1 MRKKLLSLLVLLM
14 TAVSSA
20 WANEY
25 LYLEVSGTSATMT
38 CKDYYVK
45 GKPCYDERAD
55 WYIFIDNI
63 DNWTG
68 WDGRENI
75 KAITIDDSCLRFN
88 RENLSGLFSGFT
100 NLESITN
107 IDNLNT
113 ENAVDMSRMF
123 YGCTS
128 LTTLDLTR
136 WDTSKVTDMC
146 NMFDGCTSL
155 TSLNLSNWNTPELT
169 NTIEMFKGCSSL
181 TTLNITGWDT
191 SKVSDMT
198 DMFSGCTNLSKTV
211 TANEGESG
219 EYWATF
225 YNVCGYQAPSGTQVF
240 KVTLSDSGISMTE
253 IEDGIVK
260 SGEGVVLKSTS
271 SSITLTP
278 TISASATSY
287 SYNSLLGTMTSIS
300 NPGNAYVLNKKS
312 SGIGFYKLKDTGTIG
327 ANKAYLVYSGS
338 GSESREFFGFNEI
351 TGIESISKSLEP
363 KADGQYYDLQG
374 RSVANPTKGLYIVNG
389 KKVVIR

>member
-14 TAVSSA
+14 TAVSGA
-20 WANEY
+20 WAQ
-25 LYLEVSGTSATMT
+25 LLFLEIDPSDNTSATMKY
-38 CKDYYVK
+38 CEDYSVW
-45 GKPCYDERAD
+45 GKPFYGERAD
-55 WYIFIDNI
+55 WYIDK
-63 DNWTG
+63 TE

-75 KAITIDDSCLRFN
+75 KTITIDDSCLGFKRG
-88 RENLSGLFSGFT
+88 NLSMLFSGFT

-107 IDNLNT
+107 IGNLNT
-113 ENAVDMSRMF
+113 ENAEDMSRMF
-123 YGCTS
+123 DGCTS
-128 LTTLDLTR
+128 LTTLDLTG
-136 WDTSKVTDMC
+136 WDTSKVTDMS
-146 NMFDGCTSL
+146 NMFNGCTSL
-155 TSLNLSNWNTPELT
+155 TTLNLSNWNTSELT
-169 NTIEMFKGCSSL
+169 NTIEMFKDCSNL

-191 SKVSDMT
+191 SNVSDMT
-198 DMFSGCTNLSKTV
+198 DMFFGCTNLSKTV

-225 YNVCGYQAPSGTQVF
+225 YNVCGFQAPSGTQVF
-240 KVTLSDSGISMTE
+240 KVTLSGSGILMTE
-253 IEDGIVK
+253 ITDGIVK

-278 TISASATSY
+278 TITASATSY
-287 SYNSLLGTMTSIS
+287 SDNSLLGTMTSIS

-374 RSVANPTKGLYIVNG
+374 RSVASPTKGLYIVNG

>member
-14 TAVSSA
+14 TAVSGA

-25 LYLEVSGTSATMT
+25 LYLEVSGTSATMK
-38 CKDYYVK
+38 CEDYPVW

-55 WYIFIDNI
+55 WFIFIDN
-63 DNWTG
+63 WTE

-75 KAITIDDSCLRFN
+75 KTITIDDSCLGLN
-88 RENLSGLFSGFT
+88 RGNLSMLFSGFT

-107 IDNLNT
+107 IGNLNT
-113 ENAVDMSRMF
+113 ENAEDMSRMF
-123 YGCTS
+123 KGCTS
-128 LTTLDLTR
+128 LTTLDLTG
-136 WDTSKVTDMC
+136 WNTSKVTDMI

-155 TSLNLSNWNTPELT
+155 TSLNLSNWNTSELT

-191 SKVSDMT
+191 SNVTDT
-198 DMFSGCTNLSKTV
+198 DDMFDGCTNLSKTV
-211 TANEGESG
+211 TANEGETG

-225 YNVCGYQAPSGTQVF
+225 YDVCGYQAPSGTQVF

-271 SSITLTP
+271 GSIPLTP

-287 SYNSLLGTMTSIS
+287 SDNSLLGTMTSIS

-351 TGIESISKSLEP
+351 TGIESIFKSLEP

-374 RSVANPTKGLYIVNG
+374 RSVASPTKGLYIVNG